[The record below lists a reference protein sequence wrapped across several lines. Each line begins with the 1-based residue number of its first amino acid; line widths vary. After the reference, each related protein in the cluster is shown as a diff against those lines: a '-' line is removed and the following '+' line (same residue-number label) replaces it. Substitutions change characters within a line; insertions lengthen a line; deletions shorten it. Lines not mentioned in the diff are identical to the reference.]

1 MMLRTGDRLYLGLLR
16 KDIVVLFII
25 RDALK

>member
-1 MMLRTGDRLYLGLLR
+1 MMLRTGDRQYLGLLR
-16 KDIVVLFII
+16 KDIVVFFII